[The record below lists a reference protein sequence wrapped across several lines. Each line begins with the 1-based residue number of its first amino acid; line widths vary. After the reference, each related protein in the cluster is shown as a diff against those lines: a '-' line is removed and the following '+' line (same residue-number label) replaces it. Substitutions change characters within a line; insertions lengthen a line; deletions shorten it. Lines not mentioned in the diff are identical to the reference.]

1 MTVLGIIPIVEIP
14 FLVSLMLIALLVIVL
29 KSDKKGKVNRWP
41 FLPFNNLAIVAT
53 SAGKESRNYGQFVF
67 RRGAQALSQHPQQL
81 NKPTS
86 LPARSS
92 RRHPCGRTPPHCKD
106 NKFTGL
112 SRIWFRNATDYK
124 DKTFLNGLKSG
135 SSPSSGSYPS
145 RIALVLASSCQR
157 SNTALS
163 ASSQPARSSGVIA
176 ARCVSMRLIAS
187 SHLFARR
194 QMFYTILQN
203 PRKRVFLQTR

>member
-1 MTVLGIIPIVEIP
+1 MVEIP
-14 FLVSLMLIALLVIVL
+14 FLASLMLIALLVIVH
-29 KSDKKGKVNRWP
+29 KSDKKGKVNRWL
-41 FLPFNNLAIVAT
+41 FLSFNNLAIVAT
-53 SAGKESRNYGQFVF
+53 FAGKESCNYGQIVF
-67 RRGAQALSQHPQQL
+67 RRGTQAFSQHPQQL

-92 RRHPCGRTPPHCKD
+92 RRHPCRRTPPHCKD

-124 DKTFLNGLKSG
+124 DKSFLNGLKSG

-187 SHLFARR
+187 SHFLCHSRLSSSNFSKSA
-194 QMFYTILQN
+194 MVILLKSSVRH
-203 PRKRVFLQTR
+203 PPW